1 MAESYVARSALDSG
15 PRQRRKE
22 ILGEEA
28 KKLKKDVIF

>member
-22 ILGEEA
+22 MGEEA